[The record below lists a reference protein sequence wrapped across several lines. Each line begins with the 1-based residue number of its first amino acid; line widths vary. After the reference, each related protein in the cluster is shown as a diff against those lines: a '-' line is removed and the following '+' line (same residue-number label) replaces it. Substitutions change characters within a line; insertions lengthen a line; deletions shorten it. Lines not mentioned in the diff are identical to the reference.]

1 MLYYTL
7 VLVSIGFIIYY
18 KFPYLTHLWAI
29 LLRYNIYFPNPD
41 PHICRFVSTFFDPN
55 FLAAFL
61 VLPII
66 YLIYMITVGSKNE
79 KIVGW
84 IILFVVSRAFILT
97 FSRSGYL
104 TLGLS
109 IVSLCI
115 MKNRVVETFNK
126 KILLRNI
133 AFFVGITILFLC
145 VEEIMGGNTLSRIV
159 ERWHIISNISE
170 VESKI
175 TVEPSAAARVENWK
189 VGLEIFYE
197 HPLIG
202 VGYNNYGN
210 VARYINQS
218 IAESKLFGND
228 SSWILILAT
237 TGIIGFVI
245 FLLGYVLAIINL
257 IKIYRSNLYKPN
269 IRIMSSSLTVY
280 LISLAVSTNFNNF
293 LFYPPIMCQC
303 FIIYA
308 IICAAINNNKH
319 FCNL

>member
-1 MLYYTL
+1 
-7 VLVSIGFIIYY
+7 
-18 KFPYLTHLWAI
+18 
-29 LLRYNIYFPNPD
+29 
-41 PHICRFVSTFFDPN
+41 
-55 FLAAFL
+55 
-61 VLPII
+61 
-66 YLIYMITVGSKNE
+66 MITVGSKNE

-145 VEEIMGGNTLSRIV
+145 VEEIMGGNTLSRII
-159 ERWHIISNISE
+159 ERSHIISKSQ
-170 VESKI
+170 
-175 TVEPSAAARVENWK
+175 TVSQYLEPSAAARVENWK
-189 VGLEIFYE
+189 VGLEIFYK
-197 HPLIG
+197 HPFIG
-202 VGYNNYGN
+202 IGYNNYGN

-237 TGIIGFVI
+237 TGIIGFVL

-257 IKIYRSNLYKPN
+257 IKISRSNLYEPN

-303 FIIYA
+303 FIMYA
-308 IICAAINNNKH
+308 IICAVTNNNKH